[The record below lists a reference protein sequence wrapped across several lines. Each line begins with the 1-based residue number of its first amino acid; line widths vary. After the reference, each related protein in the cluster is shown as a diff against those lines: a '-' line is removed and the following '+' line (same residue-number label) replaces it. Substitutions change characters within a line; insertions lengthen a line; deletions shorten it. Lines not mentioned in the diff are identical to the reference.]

1 VGQPKSGQAE
11 SLPDDGCGTRKQPG
25 FSQAHH
31 RVFGAGARQRSCG
44 NGELSG
50 RFPAAEDQPFGPPR
64 RNHVPMQITVENIE
78 DALDSDSVSDN
89 SQIIEA
95 IEDLKMNE

>member
-1 VGQPKSGQAE
+1 
-11 SLPDDGCGTRKQPG
+11 
-25 FSQAHH
+25 
-31 RVFGAGARQRSCG
+31 
-44 NGELSG
+44 
-50 RFPAAEDQPFGPPR
+50 
-64 RNHVPMQITVENIE
+64 MQITVENIE